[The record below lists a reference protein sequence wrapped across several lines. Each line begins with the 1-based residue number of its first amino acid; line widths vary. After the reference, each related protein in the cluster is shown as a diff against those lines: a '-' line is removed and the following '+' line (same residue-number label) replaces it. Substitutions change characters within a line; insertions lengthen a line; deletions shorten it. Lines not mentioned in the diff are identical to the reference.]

1 MRPKLIHLKK
11 IRVGAVS
18 YLNTK
23 PLLYGIRNHKVSEQI
38 ELIEDY
44 PSRIAQLLIDD
55 KIDVGLI
62 PVTAILRLKEHHIIT
77 NYCIGSDGPVASVCI
92 FSEVPIEEVKNIYL
106 DYQSKTSVNLARIL
120 LKEYWKKEVEMIETR
135 NEDFRDQIKGNTAG
149 VVIGD
154 RALEQR
160 LKSKYA
166 YDLGEAWMKHT
177 GLPFVFA
184 TWIANK
190 PLPQEFIN
198 EFDEANAFGLTH
210 LSEVIEETTSSNFN
224 LKNYYNNYISYNLD
238 DQKRKG
244 MNLFLKLLSGVNKMA
259 NQQ

>member
-18 YLNTK
+18 YLNTR
-23 PLLYGIRNHKVSEQI
+23 PLLYGIRKHKISQQI

-44 PSRIAQLLIDD
+44 PSRIAQLLIED

-62 PVTAILRLKEHHIIT
+62 PVAAIPMLQEYHIIS

-106 DYQSKTSVNLARIL
+106 DYQSKTSINLARIL
-120 LKEYWKKEVEMIETR
+120 LKQYWKKDVELIETR
-135 NEDFRDQIKGNTAG
+135 DEDFRDQIKGTTAG
-149 VVIGD
+149 VIIGD

-160 LKSKYA
+160 LKSKYI

-184 TWIANK
+184 TWVANK
-190 PLPQEFIN
+190 ELPGEFIN
-198 EFDEANAFGLTH
+198 EFDEANAFGLKH
-210 LSEVIEETTSSNFN
+210 LNEVIEETTYSNFN
-224 LKNYYNNYISYNLD
+224 LKNYYNNYISYYLD
-238 DQKRKG
+238 DEKRKG
-244 MNLFLKLLSGVNKMA
+244 MDLFLKLLSGASRMA
-259 NQQ
+259 NQK

>member
-23 PLLYGIRNHKVSEQI
+23 PLLYGIRKNKISQQI

-62 PVTAILRLKEHHIIT
+62 PVTAILRLKEYHIIT

-106 DYQSKTSVNLARIL
+106 DYQSKTSVSLARIL
-120 LKEYWKKEVEMIETR
+120 LKEYWKKEVELIETKD
-135 NEDFRDQIKGNTAG
+135 EDFRNQIKGTTAG

-160 LKSKYA
+160 LKSKYV
-166 YDLGEAWMKHT
+166 YDLGEAWMNHT

-184 TWIANK
+184 TWVANK
-190 PLPQEFIN
+190 PLPKEFMN
-198 EFDEANAFGLTH
+198 EFDEANAFGLKH
-210 LSEVIEETTSSNFN
+210 LNEVIEQTPSSNFN
-224 LKNYYNNYISYNLD
+224 LRNYYNNYISYNLD
-238 DQKRKG
+238 DQKLKG
-244 MNLFLKLLSGVNKMA
+244 MNLFLKLLSGVGKMA
-259 NQQ
+259 NQK

>member
-1 MRPKLIHLKK
+1 MPPKLIHLKK

-23 PLLYGIRNHKVSEQI
+23 PLLYGIRNHKISQQI

-62 PVTAILRLKEHHIIT
+62 PVTAILRLKEYHIIT

-106 DYQSKTSVNLARIL
+106 DYQSKTSVSLARIL
-120 LKEYWKKEVEMIETR
+120 LKEYWKKEVELIETKD
-135 NEDFRDQIKGNTAG
+135 EDFRNQIKGTTAG

-160 LKSKYA
+160 LKSKYV
-166 YDLGEAWMKHT
+166 YDLGEAWMNHT

-184 TWIANK
+184 TWVANK
-190 PLPQEFIN
+190 PLPKEFMN
-198 EFDEANAFGLTH
+198 EFDEANAFGLKH
-210 LSEVIEETTSSNFN
+210 LNEVIEETPSSNFN

-238 DQKRKG
+238 DQKLNG

-259 NQQ
+259 NQK